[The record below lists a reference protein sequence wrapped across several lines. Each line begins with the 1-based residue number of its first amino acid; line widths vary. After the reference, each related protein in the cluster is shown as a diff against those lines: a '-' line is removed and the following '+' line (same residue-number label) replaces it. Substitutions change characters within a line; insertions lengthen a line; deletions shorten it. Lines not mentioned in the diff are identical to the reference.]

1 MAQERVGNLTQKQE
15 AIGVFDSGVGGL
27 TVLKEIT
34 SLLPNESV
42 IYLGDTA
49 RVPYGSKPRTTV
61 VQYALEEARFL
72 LGQKVKALVV
82 ACNTICAQAMTE
94 LKGAFNLPLIGVIA
108 PAARTAVQVTKK
120 KAIGIIGTEGTI
132 KSDVYPQA
140 IKQLDNLIDVYSQA
154 CPLFVSLVEEGLLKG
169 EIPEKVAEMYLSELA
184 KKPID
189 ALILGCTHF
198 PLLVEPISKCM
209 KPEVTVLNPAR
220 AVASE
225 LKQILSESN
234 LLSGEAGSYRKFFF
248 TSQPQKAEKIIQH
261 LNIKVDTIEEV
272 NLQGQKPC

>member
-1 MAQERVGNLTQKQE
+1 MTQERVGNLTQKQE

-61 VQYALEEARFL
+61 VRYALEEARFL
-72 LGQKVKALVV
+72 LGLKVKALVV

-94 LKGAFNLPLIGVIA
+94 LKGTFNLPLIGVIA

-132 KSDVYPQA
+132 KSDVYHQA

-234 LLSGEAGSYRKFFF
+234 LLSDEAGSYRKFFF

-261 LNIKVDTIEEV
+261 LNIRVDTIEEV